1 MVLEPLPDEG
11 SSGLAIAPDHSQL
24 LLSPNLDNLPNLAP
38 QENPLRQLLAEEREC
53 QLWGRKGCSRGSSPH
68 PGPLHLSLFM
78 PPHRMGVRSDRF
90 LPGPAGLPADTL
102 LPRGPAAGRHHS

>member
-53 QLWGRKGCSRGSSPH
+53 QLWVGRAAAGAAPTLVLFISPFSCATQNGSSK
-68 PGPLHLSLFM
+68 
-78 PPHRMGVRSDRF
+78 
-90 LPGPAGLPADTL
+90 
-102 LPRGPAAGRHHS
+102 